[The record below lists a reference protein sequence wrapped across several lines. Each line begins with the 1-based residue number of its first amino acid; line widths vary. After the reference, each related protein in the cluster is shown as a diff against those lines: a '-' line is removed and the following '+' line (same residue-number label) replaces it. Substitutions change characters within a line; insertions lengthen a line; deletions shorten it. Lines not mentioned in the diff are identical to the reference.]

1 MQKIDIRKIKNSI
14 RSEAKEYRLSLG
26 VQSKRDL
33 DNKIFKALV
42 DNKELQGASTVL
54 CYAST
59 SIEVDTTELINALLQ
74 NGKNVALPRCVDGTR
89 NMEFYLINSLD
100 QTEKHTFGVMEPN
113 PKICEKLRDFRNCV
127 CIIPGLCFDLEG
139 YRLGYGKGYYD
150 RFLSSFR
157 GYKIGVCYD
166 ECIKNKLPKGFFDV
180 AADIVITEKRQIAC
194 KKDRTEKTN
203 GRKKGFGVHS
213 RNS

>member
-14 RSEAKEYRLSLG
+14 RSEAKEYRINLNTK
-26 VQSKRDL
+26 VKKEL
-33 DNKIFKALV
+33 DNKILNKLLS
-42 DNKELQGASTVL
+42 NKEIGESNTVL

-59 SIEVDTTELINALLQ
+59 PIEVDTIDLINTLIQ
-74 NGKNVALPRCVDGTR
+74 NGKNVALPRCVDRTR
-89 NMEFYLINSLD
+89 DMEFYLITSLD

-113 PKICEKLRDFRNCV
+113 PEVCEKLRDFRNSV

-157 GYKIGVCYD
+157 GYKIGICYD

-180 AADIVITEKRQIAC
+180 AADIVITEKRHIVC
-194 KKDRTEKTN
+194 KKR
-203 GRKKGFGVHS
+203 
-213 RNS
+213 

>member
-1 MQKIDIRKIKNSI
+1 MQKIDIREIKNSI
-14 RSEAKEYRLSLG
+14 RSEAKQYRANLDP
-26 VQSKRDL
+26 QAKREF
-33 DNKIFKALV
+33 DNKILKSLI
-42 DNKELQGASTVL
+42 DTKEIKEANTVL
-54 CYAST
+54 CYVST
-59 SIEVDTTELINALLQ
+59 SIEVDTIELINILIH

-89 NMEFYLINSLD
+89 DMEFYTINSLE

-113 PKICEKLRDFRNCV
+113 PQVCEKLRDFRNSV

-157 GYKIGVCYD
+157 GYKIGICYE

-180 AADIVITEKRQIAC
+180 AADVVITEKRQITC

-203 GRKKGFGVHS
+203 GRKKGFGAYS
-213 RNS
+213 

>member
-14 RSEAKEYRLSLG
+14 RSEAKEYRINLNTK
-26 VQSKRDL
+26 VKKEL
-33 DNKIFKALV
+33 DNKILNNLLS
-42 DNKELQGASTVL
+42 NKEIGESNTVL

-59 SIEVDTTELINALLQ
+59 PIEVDTIDLINTLIQ
-74 NGKNVALPRCVDGTR
+74 NGKNVALPRCVDRTR
-89 NMEFYLINSLD
+89 DMEFYLITSLD

-113 PKICEKLRDFRNCV
+113 PEVCEKLRDFRNSV

-157 GYKIGVCYD
+157 GYKIGICYD

-180 AADIVITEKRQIAC
+180 AADIVITEKRHIVC
-194 KKDRTEKTN
+194 KKR
-203 GRKKGFGVHS
+203 
-213 RNS
+213 